1 MIIIIILFLLR
12 WPVSQDQIVAT
23 SVTPVV
29 VDIQSFRLA
38 KKTIITMST
47 ILFCWMTMPVL
58 KTTFIQ
64 VPMSSAVKSFTMSM
78 DRGFLGGA
86 QNTNNNNNTT
96 INNKN
101 NLGLTCQLN
110 HTCP

>member
-1 MIIIIILFLLR
+1 MIIILIILPPR
-12 WPVSQDQIVAT
+12 WPDSQDQIVAT

-38 KKTIITMST
+38 MKTRIAMIT
-47 ILFCWMTMPVL
+47 ILFCGGTKSVL

-86 QNTNNNNNTT
+86 QNTNNNNN
-96 INNKN
+96 NNYKN
-101 NLGLTCQLN
+101 NLGLTYQLN
-110 HTCP
+110 RMCP

>member
-1 MIIIIILFLLR
+1 MIIILIILPPR
-12 WPVSQDQIVAT
+12 WPDSQDQIVAT

-38 KKTIITMST
+38 MIT
-47 ILFCWMTMPVL
+47 ILFCGGTKSVL

-86 QNTNNNNNTT
+86 QNTNNNNN
-96 INNKN
+96 NNYKN
-101 NLGLTCQLN
+101 NLGLTYQLN
-110 HTCP
+110 RMCP

>member
-1 MIIIIILFLLR
+1 
-12 WPVSQDQIVAT
+12 
-23 SVTPVV
+23 
-29 VDIQSFRLA
+29 
-38 KKTIITMST
+38 
-47 ILFCWMTMPVL
+47 MTMPVL

-86 QNTNNNNNTT
+86 QNTNNNNNNNNTT

-110 HTCP
+110 RTCP